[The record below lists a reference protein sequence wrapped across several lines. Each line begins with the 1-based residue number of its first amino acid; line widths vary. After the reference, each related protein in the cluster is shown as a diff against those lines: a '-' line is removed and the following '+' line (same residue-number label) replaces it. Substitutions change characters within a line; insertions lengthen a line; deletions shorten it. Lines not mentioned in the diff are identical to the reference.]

1 MKGRPAS
8 KRSSPRR
15 STGKPTQ
22 PRPQAHGRFRMV
34 WMAATVCVAVAAI
47 LALLTWDA
55 PQDLVPELETVGD
68 VHRLP
73 PGDPPLDAAGVLG
86 LSPQLP
92 QTVPEINEEILA
104 VGKLVVT
111 TLPQRPEAHAQMAVA
126 HLQVGQDRAALES
139 WQRALEQNPSFAEG
153 HLGMGV
159 LLKEFGEDEA
169 AIESMSKAVEVNPE
183 LESAYHE
190 LTNLLLQQRRT
201 EDALAVAR
209 QCVRRFPA
217 EAENHFWLGQA
228 FLQHEDYDAA
238 SRSYEQSLRFAPDYS
253 PAHHSLALA
262 AARMGDKQRAA
273 QHQKRFAELKAIELE
288 AERQEARN
296 FDDLAS
302 RRQSLSKRHAV
313 AGVLQLQVG
322 DPRMAEAHWLRA
334 AAIDSQELAT
344 RQALATLYEQQARTA
359 AAVQILEELCRL
371 EPERAEHFLR
381 KGRLLVG
388 LGADLPAREALEQTI
403 QLAPQT
409 AEAHRMLAQI
419 HLRSATDLPTAVW
432 HAQTAARLAP
442 SSDTYL
448 VLAAVQSQSGDLAGA
463 RAALSRAVQLDPE
476 NPRTRRAYE
485 RLRELE

>member
-8 KRSSPRR
+8 KRRSPRR
-15 STGKPTQ
+15 WTGTPVD
-22 PRPQAHGRFRMV
+22 PHPEPSGRFRMI
-34 WMAATVCVAVAAI
+34 WMAGAIVVAVAAI
-47 LALLTWDA
+47 LTFLTWEA
-55 PQDLVPELETVGD
+55 PQDIASELETYGD
-68 VHRLP
+68 GPRLP
-73 PGDPPLDAAGVLG
+73 PGAPPLDAAAVLG
-86 LSPQLP
+86 LNPQVP
-92 QTVPEINEEILA
+92 QIVSEINEEILA
-104 VGKLVVT
+104 VGKRVVT

-126 HLQVGQDRAALES
+126 HLQIGQDRAALES

-153 HLGMGV
+153 HLAVGV

-169 AIESMSKAVEVNPE
+169 AIASLSKAIEVNPE
-183 LESAYHE
+183 LESAYRE

-201 EDALAVAR
+201 EDALAVAG

-217 EAENHFWLGQA
+217 EAENHFWLGQV

-238 SRSYEQSLRFAPDYS
+238 SRSYEQTLRLAPDYS

-288 AERQEARN
+288 AERQDARN
-296 FDDLAS
+296 FDDLAN
-302 RRQSLSKRHAV
+302 RRQALSKRHAV

-334 AAIDSQELAT
+334 AAIDSEDLVT
-344 RQALATLYEQQARTA
+344 RQALATLYEQQSRAA
-359 AAVQILEELCRL
+359 AAVQMLGELCRL
-371 EPERAEHFLR
+371 EPEQSEHFLR
-381 KGRLLVG
+381 KGRLQVG
-388 LGADLPAREALEQTI
+388 LGADPEAQEALERTL

-419 HLRSATDLPTAVW
+419 HLRSGVDLPTAVW
-432 HAQTAARLAP
+432 HAETAARLDP
-442 SSDTYL
+442 SSGTYL
-448 VLAAVQSQSGDLAGA
+448 VLAAAQSQAGDLVGA

-476 NPRTRRAYE
+476 NPRARRAYE

>member
-8 KRSSPRR
+8 KRRSPRR
-15 STGKPTQ
+15 STGTPVQ

-34 WMAATVCVAVAAI
+34 WMAVAIGVAVAAI
-47 LALLTWDA
+47 LAFLTWDT
-55 PQDLVPELETVGD
+55 QQEMVSELEMFGD
-68 VHRLP
+68 GHRLP
-73 PGDPPLDAAGVLG
+73 PGDPPLDAAAVLG
-86 LSPQLP
+86 LNPQVP
-92 QTVPEINEEILA
+92 QTVSEINEEILA
-104 VGKLVVT
+104 VGKLVMT
-111 TLPQRPEAHAQMAVA
+111 TLPQRPEAYAQMAVA
-126 HLQVGQDRAALES
+126 HLQVGQERAALES

-169 AIESMSKAVEVNPE
+169 AIASLSKAIEVNPE
-183 LESAYHE
+183 LEPAYRE
-190 LTNLLLQQRRT
+190 LTSLLLQQRRT
-201 EDALAVAR
+201 EQAVEVAR
-209 QCVRRFPA
+209 QCVQRFPDQ
-217 EAENHFWLGQA
+217 AENHYWLGQA
-228 FLQHEDYDAA
+228 FLQHEDYEAA
-238 SRSYEQSLRFAPDYS
+238 SRSYEQTLRLAPDYS
-253 PAHHSLALA
+253 PALHSLAVA
-262 AARMGDKQRAA
+262 AARMGDKDRAT
-273 QHQKRFAELKAIELE
+273 QYQKRFAERKALELE

-302 RRQSLSKRHAV
+302 RRQALSKRHAV

-334 AAIDSQELAT
+334 AAIDSQERTT
-344 RQALATLYEQQARTA
+344 RQALATLYEQQSRTA
-359 AAVQILEELCRL
+359 AAVQMLEELCRL
-371 EPERAEHFLR
+371 EPEQAEYFLR

-388 LGADLPAREALEQTI
+388 LGADLPAREALQQTL

-419 HLRSATDLPTAVW
+419 HLRSATDWPTAVA
-432 HAQTAARLAP
+432 HAETAARLAP

-463 RAALSRAVQLDPE
+463 RAALSRALQMDPD

-485 RLRELE
+485 RLRELD

>member
-8 KRSSPRR
+8 KRRSPRH
-15 STGKPTQ
+15 STGTSVQPQPQ
-22 PRPQAHGRFRMV
+22 PRGRFRMV
-34 WMAATVCVAVAAI
+34 WMAAVIGVAVAAI
-47 LALLTWDA
+47 LTYLTWDA
-55 PQDLVPELETVGD
+55 PQDLVSELEVLGD
-68 VHRLP
+68 GPRLP
-73 PGDPPLDAAGVLG
+73 PGDPPLDAAAVLG
-86 LSPQLP
+86 LNPQVP
-92 QTVPEINEEILA
+92 QTVAEINQEILA

-126 HLQVGQDRAALES
+126 YLQVGQERAALES
-139 WQRALEQNPSFAEG
+139 WQQALAQNASFAEG

-169 AIESMSKAVEVNPE
+169 AIASLSKAIEVNSE
-183 LESAYHE
+183 LEPAYRE
-190 LTNLLLQQRRT
+190 LTSLLLQQRRT
-201 EDALAVAR
+201 EQALAVAR
-209 QCVRRFPA
+209 QCVQRFP
-217 EAENHFWLGQA
+217 EQAENHYWLGQA
-228 FLQHEDYDAA
+228 FLQHEDYEAA
-238 SRSYEQSLRFAPDYS
+238 SRSYEQTLRLAPEYT
-253 PAHHSLALA
+253 PALHSLAIVT
-262 AARMGDKQRAA
+262 ARMGEKDRAA

-334 AAIDSQELAT
+334 AAIDSQELTT

-359 AAVQILEELCRL
+359 AAVGILEELCRL
-371 EPERAEHFLR
+371 EPEQAEHFLR

-388 LGADLPAREALEQTI
+388 LGADLPAREALERTL

-419 HLRSATDLPTAVW
+419 HLRSATDLATAVA
-432 HAQTAARLAP
+432 HAQTAARLDP

-448 VLAAVQSQSGDLAGA
+448 VLAAVQSQIGDRAGA
-463 RAALSRAVQLDPE
+463 RSALSRALQMDPD
-476 NPRTRRAYE
+476 NPQTRRAYE
-485 RLRELE
+485 RLRELD